1 MLFRFGGIC
10 ERPIDGEARWLERC
24 TTYRTLQ
31 FNVCRRCW
39 RTKYR
44 ASVSCGDACDRPKI
58 PVGSGVSAHAL
69 LTEKFGEVR
78 IPRKS
83 GLDPA
88 PVTGGP
94 QNILQEGDS
103 GLLDVVLD
111 PAFET
116 NQTVFI
122 TFNEGTK
129 EQNHL
134 AVFRAKFDGAK
145 MSGGK
150 VIFRS
155 SPEKAGPQHS
165 GGRMVFLPDGTFLV
179 TVSDGFT
186 YRDAAQD
193 LGSDLGKVLRLDRDG
208 QVPRDN
214 PFVGKD
220 GV

>member
-1 MLFRFGGIC
+1 M
-10 ERPIDGEARWLERC
+10 E
-24 TTYRTLQ
+24 
-31 FNVCRRCW
+31 
-39 RTKYR
+39 
-44 ASVSCGDACDRPKI
+44 
-58 PVGSGVSAHAL
+58 SGVSAHAL

-134 AVFRAKFDGAK
+134 AVFRAKFDGAAL
-145 MSGGK
+145 SGGK
-150 VIFRS
+150 VIFRN
-155 SPEKAGPQHS
+155 SPEKAGPQQFNES
-165 GGRMVFLPDGTFLV
+165 A
-179 TVSDGFT
+179 VSDWRPLLLAPWSLTTSPRLPLLQFSSQPLLDKWNGALRT
-186 YRDAAQD
+186 VQSGQ
-193 LGSDLGKVLRLDRDG
+193 GSGIILQLP
-208 QVPRDN
+208 QPE
-214 PFVGKD
+214 
-220 GV
+220 

>member
-1 MLFRFGGIC
+1 
-10 ERPIDGEARWLERC
+10 
-24 TTYRTLQ
+24 
-31 FNVCRRCW
+31 
-39 RTKYR
+39 
-44 ASVSCGDACDRPKI
+44 
-58 PVGSGVSAHAL
+58 VGSGVSAHAL

-134 AVFRAKFDGAK
+134 AVFRAKFDGATL
-145 MSGGK
+145 SGGK
-150 VIFRS
+150 VIFRN
-155 SPEKAGPQHS
+155 SPEKAGPQQFNEFCRIRLAS
-165 GGRMVFLPDGTFLV
+165 ASPCALV
-179 TVSDGFT
+179 TNDFT
-186 YRDAAQD
+186 SPSAFAIFFAA
-193 LGSDLGKVLRLDRDG
+193 SA
-208 QVPRDN
+208 
-214 PFVGKD
+214 
-220 GV
+220 

>member
-134 AVFRAKFDGAK
+134 AVFRAKFDGATL
-145 MSGGK
+145 SGGK
-150 VIFRS
+150 VIFRN
-155 SPEKAGPQHS
+155 SPEKAGPRS
-165 GGRMVFLPDGTFLV
+165 NSTNSA
-179 TVSDGFT
+179 VSDWRPLLLAPWSLTTSPRF
-186 YRDAAQD
+186 RFCNF
-193 LGSDLGKVLRLDRDG
+193 LRSLCLTNG
-208 QVPRDN
+208 MEPCGTVQS
-214 PFVGKD
+214 
-220 GV
+220 